1 MIINK
6 ATYATLLLLGT
17 LLGALSISALPA
29 YADEH
34 IEAIDWHTLPAE
46 TRETLAPVAD
56 RWHKIKPQQQHKLVR
71 KAKEKTFKNRA
82 ERWKK
87 LSPQQRQRIVK
98 ARDRFKD
105 MPPEERKELRK
116 RWENMSDKEKREAK
130 TQRHNDKKQRQ
141 KDKAQR
147 HKDKNKD
154 SKKS

>member
-1 MIINK
+1 MNINK
-6 ATYATLLLLGT
+6 TTYATFL

-29 YADEH
+29 HADQH

-46 TRETLAPVAD
+46 TQETLAPVAD

-71 KAKEKTFKNRA
+71 RAKEKTFKDRA

-87 LSPQQRQRIVK
+87 LSPEQRQRIVK
-98 ARDRFKD
+98 ARERFKD

-116 RWENMSDKEKREAK
+116 RWENMSEKEKREAK
-130 TQRHNDKKQRQ
+130 AQRK

-147 HKDKNKD
+147 HKDKKRDNEKAKQKVNK
-154 SKKS
+154 